1 MMLNY
6 GTDYLCNTN
15 NQNDIEDIV
24 SNNQINIKKYINTTK
39 IKLKTSY

>member
-6 GTDYLCNTN
+6 GTDYLSNNN

-24 SNNQINIKKYINTTK
+24 SNNQINIKKKYINS
-39 IKLKTSY
+39 IKR